1 MRLGDYNINNETDCI
16 RFAEIGAIDCN
27 AIQEYKVEENIPH
40 PFYNRIT
47 FSNDLALLRLNRN
60 VEFTNYVRP
69 ICVPRSEGDLA
80 VYGQTLFIT
89 GFGQKPDGTVAKI
102 KKKIQTSLISNDECR
117 EKMKLIGNI
126 TPITPYQLCSEDH
139 PNSTDTTCAGDD
151 GGPVMSSKKLRWF
164 IEGLSST
171 YTCGEN
177 EPQTHLKIYKYLKWI
192 KLSIRD

>member
-1 MRLGDYNINNETDCI
+1 MCTQAEETATDEDVFGFPLMSLQNNQWYLQGFVQQD
-16 RFAEIGAIDCN
+16 
-27 AIQEYKVEENIPH
+27 
-40 PFYNRIT
+40 
-47 FSNDLALLRLNRN
+47 
-60 VEFTNYVRP
+60 YVRP
-69 ICVPRSEGDLA
+69 ICVPRSEDDLA

-89 GFGQKPDGTVAKI
+89 GFGENPDGTVAEI